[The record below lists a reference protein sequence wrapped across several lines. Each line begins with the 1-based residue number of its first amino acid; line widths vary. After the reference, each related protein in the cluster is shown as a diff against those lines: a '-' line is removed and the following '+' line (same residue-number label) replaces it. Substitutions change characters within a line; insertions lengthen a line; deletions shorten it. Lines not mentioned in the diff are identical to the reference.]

1 MEKSGKFIKNK
12 SAFTLLVIVLVLVV
26 GFVYFHF
33 FPIISLLIGS
43 ILTVL
48 ILAFNSLARVP
59 TVHGAI
65 PTRFGKRVKKKNG
78 EVRVLEE
85 GLHLLLPL
93 FDVLEEVFEKKLT
106 TAEVTTEATSKD
118 RIVIKMTGSVQYRP
132 YDLNTYI
139 EMTEDTIKR
148 GMVDTIEDEF
158 GSVCGTKDADDF
170 YQNRAKVAVLI
181 DCVFR
186 LERPPH
192 YYLNEVDVDKG
203 NAVGIAADEVRKE
216 FGKAPTPEAKKIM
229 GIIVSKEDIERWSS
243 MTGDD
248 SLNEKLEKIR
258 KKLNPNEWKLKEEKD
273 KDGKANIDL
282 IAFYN
287 DNIGRINLLFE
298 LDDIVPE
305 EKFSPTEKLYGI
317 KVARFKMARVDFS
330 DEVQRAFEQERSSVA
345 KMGAAEIRFKK
356 KKQMIKGYIKSG
368 ISPELAV
375 NLVETTAGERVDRRI
390 VSVEGSKG
398 GGVDLLA
405 FAKTLADG
413 SGSNNS
419 GGGTPASSS
428 GPPVISAEE
437 RKKRIKKANL

>member
-1 MEKSGKFIKNK
+1 MEKSGKFLKNK
-12 SAFTLLVIVLVLVV
+12 SAFTLLVIVSLLVV
-26 GFVYFHF
+26 GFVYFQF
-33 FPIISLLIGS
+33 FPIISLLVGFV
-43 ILTVL
+43 LVAL

-78 EVRVLEE
+78 EVRILEE

-93 FDVLEEVFEKKLT
+93 VDVLEEVFEKKLT

-192 YYLNEVDVDKG
+192 YYLNEVEVDDNG
-203 NAVGIAADEVRKE
+203 NAVGVAADEVRKE

-229 GIIVSKEDIERWSS
+229 GIIVSRKDIDRWKR
-243 MTGDD
+243 MTSDQVLIG
-248 SLNEKLEKIR
+248 KLETIR
-258 KKLNPNEWKLKEEKD
+258 KKLDPNEWNLKKEGGE
-273 KDGKANIDL
+273 IDL

-330 DEVQRAFEQERSSVA
+330 EEVQRAFEQERSSVA

-356 KKQMIKGYIKSG
+356 KKQMIRGYIKSG

-375 NLVETTAGERVDRRI
+375 NLVETTAGERVDRKI

-405 FAKTLADG
+405 FAKTIADG
-413 SGSNNS
+413 SGNS
-419 GGGTPASSS
+419 GGGTPPANRSSEV
-428 GPPVISAEE
+428 PFSAEE
-437 RKKRIKKANL
+437 RKKMIKRANL